1 MGREN
6 RQGGKNMKIDDR
18 ILQALRKAVND
29 AGDAKEFA
37 ARCHVSAS
45 NISRYLSGKV
55 RSITDDCWEKLAP
68 ALELDRQPAAAGT
81 IANTPELRQFIMDEM
96 EKNGIGGIDQ
106 LRRVTGYDSPRTFRR
121 LFNGELNWF
130 PDILSAIFDALD
142 CDISAAPISAAEAA
156 LLAPRGLFR
165 DGAILVRPVP
175 VVQWANAASHLEMLE
190 ADNTIMR
197 QWDPETTPTV
207 PVPADSRRDTCAF
220 KVHGISMEPRI
231 LDDDIV
237 LVEPA
242 ENIDSIPDNKVVVVR
257 FADQSGIAEKVVCK
271 RLRKQN
277 GEQFLLTSDNP
288 EGRIIPFS
296 SADVM
301 WMGIVVKKISEM

>member
-1 MGREN
+1 
-6 RQGGKNMKIDDR
+6 MKIDDR
-18 ILQALRKAVND
+18 ILRALRKAVND
-29 AGDAKEFA
+29 AGDAKELA
-37 ARCHVSAS
+37 ARCRVSAS

-81 IANTPELRQFIMDEM
+81 IANTPELRKFIMDEM
-96 EKNGIGGIDQ
+96 EKNGIDSIDR
-106 LRRVTGYDSPRTFRR
+106 LRRAIGYDSSRTFRR

-130 PDILSAIFDALD
+130 PDILSAVFDTLG
-142 CDISAAPISAAEAA
+142 CDASAAPISAAEAA
-156 LLAPRGLFR
+156 LLAPKGLFR
-165 DGAILVRPVP
+165 DGAMLVRPIP

-190 ADNTIMR
+190 ADNTIMH

-207 PVPADSRRDTCAF
+207 PVPVDSRRDTCAF

-242 ENIDSIPDNKVVVVR
+242 ENIENIPDNKVVVVR
-257 FADQSGIAEKVVCK
+257 FAEQSGIPEKVVCK

-277 GEQFLLTSDNP
+277 GGQFLLTSDNP
-288 EGRIIPFS
+288 EGKIIPFTIQ
-296 SADVM
+296 DVC
-301 WMGIVVKKISEM
+301 WIGIVVRKISEM